1 MRTYICPRKT
11 YAVSVIIPMYN
22 EEKYVAEC
30 LDSLIEQTFQD
41 FEVIVVDDRSTDN
54 SVAVVRNYSSKFG
67 KRLTLT
73 HTEKNSG
80 SGVARNQ
87 GLMLSQGE
95 YILFLD
101 ADDFILLTA
110 LETLYNAAKEYDA
123 DIVYE
128 GTHYINKS
136 NNDISLC
143 RDGLSKKLLSENRED
158 KTELIVDDPNKNLD
172 RLILIGDEGSFRA
185 AWSKFF
191 RREFLVKNKITFPN
205 LSSAQDV
212 VMGINAYCH
221 AKRLLRIPT
230 PLIFYRNYSI
240 SVTRMKRTPPEQ
252 VSYWF
257 SVFINF
263 AKILREPEDRNEILS
278 ENPYYLFAPLK
289 RQFGACL
296 TRTESARKQLSDQE
310 IYNILRSK
318 FDDDSSGAAL
328 AFLFSA
334 VEKEIKALADSET
347 LCEFINY
354 LTSETVPQL
363 FTARIDLKLQT
374 EQGDFQILSVS
385 DDKAKVDKPHWF
397 QNGGIGYIIQSHVGK
412 LKLIAKATAE
422 GRLNFRFRGIHAYN
436 PKDKTKRIPHWVGY
450 TKFVV
455 NENVIFDK
463 LTPVWHDKPFAYGMD
478 VKAGEE
484 IIIQIEWLPHR
495 DDTVNFSANVKE
507 IQEKSADKDT
517 LINKLQVTLDNEK
530 KAADKQK
537 ILISELQ
544 AALDT
549 ENKIHS
555 ADVEI
560 LRKFS
565 DYFTSR
571 IDLRLIPNGEGK
583 LQIVSLSDGKAL
595 VRKAGWLPKNES
607 GWFIQ
612 SYVGKMEIVAKA
624 TADGQINLDLRGLD
638 VRKPEDRSK
647 KIPYW
652 IDYTKLVVNGEIL
665 FDKLTPAWHDKP
677 FIRVLNAKADDEI
690 KIQVEW
696 QPHRSDS

>member
-22 EEKYVAEC
+22 AEKYVAEC
-30 LDSLIEQTFQD
+30 LDSLFDQTFQD

-54 SVAVVRNYSSKFG
+54 SVAIVRNYSSKFG

-80 SGVARNQ
+80 SSVARNQ

-128 GTHYINKS
+128 GTHYIN
-136 NNDISLC
+136 NPNDISLC

-172 RLILIGDEGSFRA
+172 RLLLIGDEGSFRA

-191 RREFLVKNKITFPN
+191 RREFLIKNKITFPN
-205 LSSAQDV
+205 LPNAEDV
-212 VMGINAYCH
+212 VMVINAYCH
-221 AKRLLRIPT
+221 AKRILRIPT
-230 PLIFYRNYSI
+230 PLVFYRNYNPSL
-240 SVTRMKRTPPEQ
+240 TRMKRLPLVQ
-252 VSYWF
+252 ISYWF
-257 SVFINF
+257 SVFIDF
-263 AKILREPEDRNEILS
+263 AKILRELEEKNEILS
-278 ENPYYLFAPLK
+278 KNPDYLFATLK
-289 RQFGACL
+289 RQLGACFN
-296 TRTESARKQLSDQE
+296 RTIEARKQLSDQD
-310 IYNILRSK
+310 IYKILRLK
-318 FDDDSSGAAL
+318 FANNPFGAAIS
-328 AFLFSA
+328 FLFSA
-334 VEKEIKALADSET
+334 IEKDRKANANSET

-354 LTSETVPQL
+354 LTSETAQPP

-374 EQGDFQILSVS
+374 KQGDFQILSVS

-397 QNGGIGYIIQSHVGK
+397 QKDGIGYIIQSHVGK

-422 GRLNFRFRGIHAYN
+422 GRLGFRFRGIHAYN

-549 ENKIHS
+549 EKKIHS
-555 ADVEI
+555 DDVELI
-560 LRKFS
+560 RKFS

-571 IDLRLIPNGEGK
+571 IDLRLVPNSEGK
-583 LQIVSLSDGKAL
+583 LQIVSVSDEKAL
-595 VRKAGWLPKNES
+595 VRKASWLPKNES
-607 GWFIQ
+607 GYFIQ
-612 SYVGKMEIVAKA
+612 SYAGKMELVAKA

-638 VRKPEDRSK
+638 VRNPEDKSK
-647 KIPYW
+647 RIPYW
-652 IDYTKLVVNGEIL
+652 IDYTKLVMNGEIL
-665 FDKLTPAWHDKP
+665 FDKLTPIWHNKP
-677 FIRVLNAKADDEI
+677 FRYKLDVKADEEI
-690 KIQVEW
+690 KIKVEW
-696 QPHRSDS
+696 QPHRSDT